1 MKSWINIRRESKV
14 NLDIYITIAGKVHII
29 LPETNLVFFE
39 VLKQHADSEL
49 INTWPQTWFVVPKR
63 ICDVQIAT

>member
-29 LPETNLVFFE
+29 LPETNLVF
-39 VLKQHADSEL
+39 LK
-49 INTWPQTWFVVPKR
+49 F
-63 ICDVQIAT
+63 